1 MRTKIIATIGPSSNK
16 KEVLKKLI
24 AEGVRIFRLNFSHG
38 SAADFVELIKTIRA
52 LETEIGGADLGKPL
66 TILQDLA
73 GPKIRIGQLT
83 NDSITIN
90 RGQKVLFGL
99 AMPAQL
105 NANPNTSEGQ
115 QADSQKAPAPC
126 LPLIPFSN
134 KVILQSLELGDKL
147 DLADGALQLEVCG
160 RLNNFLVELK
170 AQNSGIITSRK
181 GVALPGKPIDL
192 PALTPQDRKNL
203 RDGLEL
209 GVDAVALSYVQSA
222 KDILQARKIIKETG
236 RNIPIIA
243 KLERALAIDRLDEIL
258 AAADMVMVARGD
270 LGVECP
276 LEDLPATQKHII
288 RACNQAA
295 KPVIVA
301 TQMLLSM
308 VRSPKP
314 TRAEVTDV
322 ANAVLDGADCLMLS
336 EETAVGAY
344 PAECVRYMGKIASNA
359 EGLLF
364 SDDFL
369 IKPME
374 HHGVPDFLAYC
385 ACLLAEKS
393 NAHALVAHSSSGATA
408 RLLSVRQPRHPIYAL
423 TPCREVMHALNF
435 CWGVRPCLV
444 PDQNL
449 RQLERVEN
457 FIENNHL
464 FAKDQAFV
472 ITAGQPK
479 QEKGSSPTNLVK
491 IYIK

>member
-1 MRTKIIATIGPSSNK
+1 MRTKIIATIGPASNK
-16 KEVLKKLI
+16 KEILKKFI

-38 SAADFVELIKTIRA
+38 SAPDFAQLIKTIRA
-52 LETEIGGADLGKPL
+52 LEADLGKPL

-73 GPKIRIGQLT
+73 GPKIRIGQLA
-83 NDSITIN
+83 NDSIAIN

-99 AMPAQL
+99 GASASLKQPKASPS
-105 NANPNTSEGQ
+105 ARKGQ
-115 QADSQKAPAPC
+115 QQESRPAPNSC
-126 LPLIPFSN
+126 LPLNPFNN
-134 KVILQSLELGDKL
+134 KTILQRLELGDKL

-160 RLNNFLVELK
+160 RLNDFLLELK
-170 AQNSGIITSRK
+170 AQNSGVITSRK

-203 RDGLEL
+203 LDGLKL
-209 GVDAVALSYVQSA
+209 GVDAVALSYVQTA
-222 KDILQARKIIKETG
+222 QDILQARKIIKKAG

-243 KLERALAIDRLDEIL
+243 KLERAIAIDRLDEIL
-258 AAADMVMVARGD
+258 AATDMVMVARGD

-276 LEDLPATQKHII
+276 LEDLPAAQKHII

-295 KPVIVA
+295 RPVIVA

-344 PAECVRYMGKIASNA
+344 PVECVRYMGKIASNA

-423 TPCREVMHALNF
+423 TPCQEVVHALNF

-444 PDQNL
+444 PDQSL

-464 FAKDQAFV
+464 FTKGQAFV

-479 QEKGSSPTNLVK
+479 QEKTSSPTNLVK